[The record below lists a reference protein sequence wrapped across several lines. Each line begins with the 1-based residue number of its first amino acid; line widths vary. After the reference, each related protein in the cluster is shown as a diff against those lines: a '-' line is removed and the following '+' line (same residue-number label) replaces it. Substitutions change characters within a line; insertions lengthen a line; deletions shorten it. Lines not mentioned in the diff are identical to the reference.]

1 MRERNTRRERER
13 EEGGRKEDRENK
25 AEKDTHLVRR
35 RQGGWDVLCY

>member
-1 MRERNTRRERER
+1 MQEQRKEPERER

-25 AEKDTHLVRR
+25 AEKETHLVRR